1 MKIKDLFFDLIT
13 NTDLFYFLYRRQR
26 FFDKLYDLSEEII
39 LTLIETKFFYNK
51 ETYKSNIKKLNN
63 IFLDIQ
69 EDFDEKIDKKYY
81 YKWLFSNPIDSGED
95 IKNRYKRLIRLGN
108 KPTRN
113 DCFDEFYIEMKD
125 SFNKIIDDLSEI
137 NYKGIESYINLK
149 EN

>member
-26 FFDKLYDLSEEII
+26 FFDKLNDLSEEII

-95 IKNRYKRLIRLGN
+95 IKNRYKRLIKFGY
-108 KPTRN
+108 KQTKE
-113 DCFDEFYIEMKD
+113 DGFDKFYIEMKEA
-125 SFNKIIDDLSEI
+125 FIKISNNISNNDFVTIE
-137 NYKGIESYINLK
+137 NYFTFGD
-149 EN
+149 

>member
-26 FFDKLYDLSEEII
+26 FFDKLNDLSEEII

-51 ETYKSNIKKLNN
+51 ESYKSNIKKLND

-69 EDFDEKIDKKYY
+69 EDYDENLDKKYY

-95 IKNRYKRLIRLGN
+95 IKNRYKRLIKFGY
-108 KPTRN
+108 KQTKE
-113 DCFDEFYIEMKD
+113 DGFDKFYIEMKEA
-125 SFNKIIDDLSEI
+125 FIKIINDLSEI
-137 NYKGIESYINLK
+137 KFKGIESYINLK

>member
-13 NTDLFYFLYRRQR
+13 NTDLFYSLYRRQR
-26 FFDKLYDLSEEII
+26 FFDKLNDLSDEII
-39 LTLIETKFFYNK
+39 SFLIETKFFYNK
-51 ETYKSNIKKLNN
+51 ENYKSNIKKLND

-69 EDFDEKIDKKYY
+69 EDYDEKIDKKYY

-113 DCFDEFYIEMKD
+113 DGFDEFYIEMKD

-149 EN
+149 

>member
-13 NTDLFYFLYRRQR
+13 NTDLFYSLYRRQR
-26 FFDKLYDLSEEII
+26 FFDKLNDLSDEII

-51 ETYKSNIKKLNN
+51 KTYESNIKKLND
-63 IFLDIQ
+63 IFLDVQ
-69 EDFDEKIDKKYY
+69 EDYDEKLDKKYY

-108 KPTRN
+108 KPTKEEG
-113 DCFDEFYIEMKD
+113 FDEFYKEMKE
-125 SFNKIIDDLSEI
+125 SFIKIIDDLSEI
-137 NYKGIESYINLK
+137 KFKGIESYINLK

>member
-69 EDFDEKIDKKYY
+69 EYFDEKIDKKYY

-95 IKNRYKRLIRLGN
+95 IKNRYKRLIKFGY
-108 KPTRN
+108 KQTKE
-113 DCFDEFYIEMKD
+113 DGFDEFYNEMKEA
-125 SFNKIIDDLSEI
+125 FIKIINDLSEI
-137 NYKGIESYINLK
+137 EFKNIENYFTFGD
-149 EN
+149 

>member
-26 FFDKLYDLSEEII
+26 FFDKLNDLSEEII

-69 EDFDEKIDKKYY
+69 EDFEEKIDKKYY

-95 IKNRYKRLIRLGN
+95 IKNRYNRLIRLGN
-108 KPTRN
+108 KPTRKDGFN
-113 DCFDEFYIEMKD
+113 EFYNEIKEAFIKISEDISKNNFETIED
-125 SFNKIIDDLSEI
+125 YFTFGD
-137 NYKGIESYINLK
+137 
-149 EN
+149 

>member
-13 NTDLFYFLYRRQR
+13 NTDLFYSLYRRQR
-26 FFDKLYDLSEEII
+26 FFDKLNDLSDEII
-39 LTLIETKFFYNK
+39 SFLIETKFFYNK
-51 ETYKSNIKKLNN
+51 ESYKSNIKKLND

-69 EDFDEKIDKKYY
+69 EDYDENLDKKYY

-113 DCFDEFYIEMKD
+113 DGFDEFYKEMKEL
-125 SFNKIIDDLSEI
+125 FIKIIDDLPEI
-137 NYKGIESYINLK
+137 KFKGIESYINLK
-149 EN
+149 

>member
-13 NTDLFYFLYRRQR
+13 NTDLFYSLYRRQR
-26 FFDKLYDLSEEII
+26 FFDKLNDLSDEII
-39 LTLIETKFFYNK
+39 SFLIETKFFYNK
-51 ETYKSNIKKLNN
+51 ESYKSNIKKLND

-69 EDFDEKIDKKYY
+69 EDYDENLDKKYY

-113 DCFDEFYIEMKD
+113 DGFDEFYKEMKEL
-125 SFNKIIDDLSEI
+125 FIKIIDDLPEI
-137 NYKGIESYINLK
+137 KFKGIESYINLK